1 MQKNRLILRLEL
13 WNSYNMVG
21 MQLGILIQKWHW
33 DFFFCLFLKCFDSG
47 ITLRLMYQRD
57 SCTTWKLILLQYG
70 LFDKSQIL
78 ILHFRELMHRIMTV
92 QIFSAFP
99 LYKIRKV
106 KCQRNFHY
114 HLKTRNQSM
123 GNSNGV
129 LIMTKDQVITTYC
142 EKFSKKLFNHQ
153 PVPFL

>member
-21 MQLGILIQKWHW
+21 MQLGILNSEMMSLRY
-33 DFFFCLFLKCFDSG
+33 FCLFLKCFNSRM
-47 ITLRLMYQRD
+47 TLRLMYQRD
-57 SCTTWKLILLQYG
+57 SSTIWKLILLQYG